1 MASGYSKQ
9 EILEKLQDASGDMAT
24 FYQIPA
30 INYRGRTVDT
40 RELYSEVIADW
51 CCNNIS
57 LFRMMPAITR
67 ESSYKTPSHDG
78 IPKNADSNREEELIA
93 MAMFRQGEISS
104 LGKILD
110 YQTPLKNKRTDKA
123 GKIDLLSYDGTM
135 LRILELK
142 EPDSSET
149 ILRCVLEGF
158 TYLQTVDKKKL
169 LEDFNL
175 PATTVV
181 KASPFVFSGG
191 VQGKEFNEDRP
202 ALKNLMQLMDSKP
215 FFISQLA
222 DGTYNVEG

>member
-1 MASGYSKQ
+1 M
-9 EILEKLQDASGDMAT
+9 
-24 FYQIPA
+24 
-30 INYRGRTVDT
+30 
-40 RELYSEVIADW
+40 
-51 CCNNIS
+51 IS
-57 LFRMMPAITR
+57 AITR

-149 ILRCVLEGF
+149 MLRCVLEGF

-175 PATTVV
+175 SATTVV

-202 ALKNLMQLMDSKP
+202 ALKKLMQLMDSKP